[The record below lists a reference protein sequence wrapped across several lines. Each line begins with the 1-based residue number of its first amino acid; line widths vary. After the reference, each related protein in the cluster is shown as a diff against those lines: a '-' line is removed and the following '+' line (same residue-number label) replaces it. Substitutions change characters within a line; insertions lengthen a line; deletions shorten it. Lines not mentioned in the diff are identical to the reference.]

1 MEANTGKAGVAWRP
15 TVAPGEYVA
24 DATATELQRMVVFN
38 TLKPLHDAL
47 GAELTAAA
55 ARVVEGA
62 WYILGAEGEAFERE
76 FADYCGTAYAVG
88 VANGTDAVELA
99 LRAAGVGSGDE
110 VITVALTAVA
120 TVCAV
125 ERTGATPVLVDVDPA
140 TATMDPAA
148 AEAAVTPRT
157 RALLPVHL
165 YGHPAD
171 MDRLTALAE
180 RYGLHLV
187 EDCAQAHGARWRGRR
202 VGSIGACGAFSF
214 YPTKNLGALGDGG
227 AVVTNDP
234 ATADRLRRLR
244 NYGQKN
250 RYQHV
255 ERGVNSRLDE
265 MQAAMLRVK
274 LPRLDEHNDARR
286 RIAALYADRLPDV
299 AGDLILPR
307 AVGPIE
313 HAYHLYVARSR
324 RRDELRNRLTQAGV
338 ETQIHYPTPVH
349 RQPAY
354 LDLGMAA
361 GSLPVTER
369 LAAEILSLPM
379 YVGLTDGDVDA
390 VAASFDECLRRAA

>member
-1 MEANTGKAGVAWRP
+1 M
-15 TVAPGEYVA
+15 
-24 DATATELQRMVVFN
+24 
-38 TLKPLHDAL
+38 
-47 GAELTAAA
+47 
-55 ARVVEGA
+55 
-62 WYILGAEGEAFERE
+62 
-76 FADYCGTAYAVG
+76 
-88 VANGTDAVELA
+88 
-99 LRAAGVGSGDE
+99 
-110 VITVALTAVA
+110 ITVAHTAVA

-125 ERTGATPVLVDVDPA
+125 ERTGATPVLVDVDPT

-171 MDRLTALAE
+171 MDRLTAVAE
-180 RYGLHLV
+180 RYGLLLV

-214 YPTKNLGALGDGG
+214 YPTKNLGSLGDGG
-227 AVVTNDP
+227 AVVTNDA

-244 NYGQKN
+244 NYGQKT
-250 RYQHV
+250 RYHHV

-286 RIAALYADRLPDV
+286 RIAALYAERLPEV
-299 AGDLILPR
+299 VGDLILPG
-307 AVGPIE
+307 AVGPVE
-313 HAYHLYVARSR
+313 HVYHLYVARSR
-324 RRDELRNRLTQAGV
+324 RRDELRSRLTQAGV
-338 ETQIHYPTPVH
+338 ETQVHYPTPVH

-379 YVGLTDGDVDA
+379 YVGLTNDDVDA
-390 VAASFDECLRRAA
+390 VAASFASCLERAA